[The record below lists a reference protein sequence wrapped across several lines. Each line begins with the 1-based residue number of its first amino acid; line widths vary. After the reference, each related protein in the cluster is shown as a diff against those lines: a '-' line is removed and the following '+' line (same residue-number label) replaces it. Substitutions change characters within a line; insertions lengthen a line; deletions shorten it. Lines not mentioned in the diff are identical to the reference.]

1 MGQGPYHVVGR
12 VERPEALEE
21 GTKTPDYPED
31 EWSKETE
38 AVALKAAQNIAMAL
52 AGRGEEGL
60 IPVADPK
67 KHIPPNW
74 QDDWQVPEKTLY
86 RLAFLSD
93 RHACAGGELKM
104 ASHCGGIKPY
114 PPWLRHCK
122 GTSTCADPGNPTYGE
137 IVKRLFSECF
147 PWRHNDIG
155 VTTVEELLETDMKT
169 EEELIHYRFD
179 QLRRLSEEH
188 RATI

>member
-1 MGQGPYHVVGR
+1 
-12 VERPEALEE
+12 
-21 GTKTPDYPED
+21 
-31 EWSKETE
+31 
-38 AVALKAAQNIAMAL
+38 MAL
-52 AGRGEEGL
+52 AGRGEEGFRA
-60 IPVADPK
+60 VADPK

-114 PPWLRHCK
+114 PPWLHHCK
-122 GTSTCADPGNPTYGE
+122 GTSMCADPGNPSYGE

-147 PWRHNDIG
+147 PWRHNDIV
-155 VTTVEELLETDMKT
+155 VTTAEELWEYDMKT
-169 EEELIHYRFD
+169 EEELIHYRFECLK
-179 QLRRLSEEH
+179 QLTLTTPTRLSRSCPGPPKICKEEFGEL
-188 RATI
+188 ATSPLRLSLIHI

>member
-1 MGQGPYHVVGR
+1 
-12 VERPEALEE
+12 
-21 GTKTPDYPED
+21 
-31 EWSKETE
+31 
-38 AVALKAAQNIAMAL
+38 
-52 AGRGEEGL
+52 
-60 IPVADPK
+60 
-67 KHIPPNW
+67 
-74 QDDWQVPEKTLY
+74 
-86 RLAFLSD
+86 
-93 RHACAGGELKM
+93 M

-114 PPWLRHCK
+114 PPWLHHCK
-122 GTSTCADPGNPTYGE
+122 GTSMCADPGNPTYGE

-155 VTTVEELLETDMKT
+155 VTTAEELLENDMKT

>member
-1 MGQGPYHVVGR
+1 MGR

-21 GTKTPDYPED
+21 GTQPPDFPED
-31 EWSKETE
+31 GWSKETE

-52 AGRGEEGL
+52 AGRGEEGFRA
-60 IPVADPK
+60 VADPK

-74 QDDWQVPEKTLY
+74 QDDWTVPEKTLY

-93 RHACAGGELKM
+93 RDVIAGGELKM

-114 PPWLRHCK
+114 PPWLHHCK

-155 VTTVEELLETDMKT
+155 VTTAEELWEYDMKT